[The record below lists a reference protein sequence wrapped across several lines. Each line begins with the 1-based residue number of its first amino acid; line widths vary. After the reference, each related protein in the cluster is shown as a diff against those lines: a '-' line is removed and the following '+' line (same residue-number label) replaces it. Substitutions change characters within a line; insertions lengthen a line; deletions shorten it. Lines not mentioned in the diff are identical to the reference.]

1 LIRVVFNF
9 RNKEN
14 GVKIMKSVSAKIKKI
29 THQDSKFKT
38 QNSKFDFEIL
48 GPSPASIEK
57 IRNYWRWH
65 LILKGRNSKSL
76 RQKAAEIIDTLKD
89 IKEVKIDVDV
99 DPINL
104 L

>member
-1 LIRVVFNF
+1 MPP
-9 RNKEN
+9 
-14 GVKIMKSVSAKIKKI
+14 GGC
-29 THQDSKFKT
+29 DP
-38 QNSKFDFEIL
+38 NSKLKTHNSKSDFEIL

-65 LILKGRNSKSL
+65 LILKGKNSKSM
-76 RQKAAEIIDTLKD
+76 RQIALMILEAIKD
-89 IKEVKIDVDV
+89 IKNIRVDVDV

>member
-1 LIRVVFNF
+1 
-9 RNKEN
+9 
-14 GVKIMKSVSAKIKKI
+14 MKSVSSRIKKTI
-29 THQDSKFKT
+29 TPQNSKLKT
-38 QNSKFDFEIL
+38 QNSKPDFEIL

-76 RQKAAEIIDTLKD
+76 RQKAAEIIETLKD
-89 IKEVKIDVDV
+89 IKDVRIDVDV